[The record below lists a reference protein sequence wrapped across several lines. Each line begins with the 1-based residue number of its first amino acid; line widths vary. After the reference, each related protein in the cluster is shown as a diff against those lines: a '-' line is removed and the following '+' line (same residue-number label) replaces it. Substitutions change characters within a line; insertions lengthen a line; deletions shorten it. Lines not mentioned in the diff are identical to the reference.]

1 MLDVVRSVFN
11 TFGATVFVP
20 IMLFI
25 VAKMMGVKTDVY
37 KRQMPIRTPV
47 KLE

>member
-25 VAKMMGVKTDVY
+25 VAKMMGSKHRKHLTAVFL
-37 KRQMPIRTPV
+37 RQ
-47 KLE
+47 LD